1 VRFVLLYLYLHVYLA
16 LQPKSNNS
24 KEDDVAEFAQQD
36 FKPSL
41 SDELQDAFD
50 HDPSIEPVNTP
61 IWREVIWPT
70 EWLRL
75 RTSGVYYG
83 INIPKGKQQPVL
95 LVPGFMSSDVVM
107 LELHRWLKRIGYD
120 AHLSRIVFNTDCPNQ
135 TGQELIS
142 RIKSIH
148 KESGQKVTLIGH
160 SLGGML
166 SKYIAQVEPELVDGV
181 ITLGSPFA
189 SLVKA
194 HPSVVGI
201 WDKLKKS
208 SSGLIGRNLRPSCA
222 TGYCTCGF
230 VKSMIMPQQVD
241 VPQFAVYSKKDG
253 VADWE
258 SCMEDDPSANTE
270 VNSTHIGMIVH
281 PEVYRVIAQRLAQ
294 VTEGRSA

>member
-1 VRFVLLYLYLHVYLA
+1 M
-16 LQPKSNNS
+16 
-24 KEDDVAEFAQQD
+24 AEYAQQD

-41 SDELQDAFD
+41 ADELQDAFD
-50 HDPSIEPVNTP
+50 HDPSVERVNTP

-75 RTSGVYYG
+75 RTSAVYFG
-83 INIPKGKQQPVL
+83 IDIPKGKQQPVM
-95 LVPGFMSSDVVM
+95 LVPGFMSSDLTM
-107 LELHRWLKRIGYD
+107 LELQRWLKRIGYD

-135 TGQELIS
+135 TARELIS

-148 KESGQKVTLIGH
+148 KKTGQKVSLIGH

-166 SKYIAQVEPELVDGV
+166 SKSIAQTEPELVDRV

-201 WDKLKKS
+201 WEHLKNS
-208 SSGLIGRNLRPSCA
+208 SSGLIGRNLKPSCA

-230 VKSMIMPQQVD
+230 VKSMLMPQDVD

-253 VADWE
+253 VADWQ
-258 SCMEDDPSANTE
+258 SCIEDDPSANTE
-270 VNSTHIGMIVH
+270 VNSTHIGMIFH

-294 VTEGRSA
+294 KKAA